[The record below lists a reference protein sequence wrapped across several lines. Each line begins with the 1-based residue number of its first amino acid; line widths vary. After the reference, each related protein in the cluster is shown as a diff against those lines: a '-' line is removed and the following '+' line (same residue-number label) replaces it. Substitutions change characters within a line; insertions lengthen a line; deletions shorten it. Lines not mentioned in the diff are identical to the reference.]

1 MGTYITRRIVQ
12 AAFTILGLTVAV
24 FFVSRLSG
32 DPASLLLSIYA
43 TPEDISRFR
52 DVMGLNEPFHVQY
65 ANFLVHA
72 LSGNFGTSFQYHAP
86 ALQLVVERL
95 PATLLL
101 AAAAL
106 AIAALI
112 GVLIGI
118 VSAAR
123 RDSWLDVC
131 ISMFTL
137 LGQSMPTFWL
147 GIVLITVFAVHL
159 GLLPSSGYG
168 SLQQLVLPAL
178 TLAMY
183 SAAGIARLTRASVL
197 EALAQDYI
205 RTARAKGLRERS
217 VIGVHALKNAAIPI
231 VTLVALQFATLLGGA
246 VIVEWIFAW
255 PGIGRLAVQAV
266 FTRDYPLVQAAVFVA
281 AVGFVLIN
289 TAVDLLYRFLDPR
302 IRVGA
307 R

>member
-1 MGTYITRRIVQ
+1 MRRIVQ
-12 AAFTILGLTVAV
+12 AALTIFGLSIAV
-24 FFVSRLSG
+24 FVVSRLSG
-32 DPASLLLSIYA
+32 DPASLLLSISA
-43 TPEDISRFR
+43 TPEDINRFR
-52 DVMGLNEPFHVQY
+52 EVMGLNEPFYVQY

-72 LSGNFGTSFQYHAP
+72 LSGNFGTSFQYHEP
-86 ALQLVVERL
+86 ALQLVLERL

-101 AAAAL
+101 AATAM
-106 AIAALI
+106 AIAALVGVAI
-112 GVLIGI
+112 GV

-131 ISMFTL
+131 LSVFVLI
-137 LGQSMPTFWL
+137 GQSTPTFWL
-147 GIVLITVFAVHL
+147 AIVLITIFAVHL

-178 TLAMY
+178 SLAMY
-183 SAAGIARLTRASVL
+183 SAASIARLTRASVL

-205 RTARAKGLRERS
+205 RTARGKGLRERR
-217 VIGVHALKNAAIPI
+217 VIGVHALKNAAIPV
-231 VTLVALQFATLLGGA
+231 VTLMALQFATLLGGA

-281 AVGFVLIN
+281 ALGFVLVN
-289 TAVDLLYRFLDPR
+289 TAVDLLYQSLDPR

>member
-1 MGTYITRRIVQ
+1 MGTYVTRRIVQ
-12 AAFTILGLTVAV
+12 AALTIFGLSIAV
-24 FFVSRLSG
+24 FVVSRLSG
-32 DPASLLLSIYA
+32 DPASLLLSISA
-43 TPEDISRFR
+43 TPEDINRFR
-52 DVMGLNEPFHVQY
+52 EVMGLNEPFYVQY

-72 LSGNFGTSFQYHAP
+72 LSGNFGTSFQYHEP
-86 ALQLVVERL
+86 ALQLVLERL

-101 AAAAL
+101 AATAM
-106 AIAALI
+106 AIAALVGVAI
-112 GVLIGI
+112 GV

-131 ISMFTL
+131 LSVFVLI
-137 LGQSMPTFWL
+137 GQSTPTFWL
-147 GIVLITVFAVHL
+147 GIVLITIFAVHL

-178 TLAMY
+178 SLAMY
-183 SAAGIARLTRASVL
+183 SAASIARLTRASVL

-205 RTARAKGLRERS
+205 RTARGKGLRERR
-217 VIGVHALKNAAIPI
+217 VIGVHALKNAAIPV
-231 VTLVALQFATLLGGA
+231 VTLMALQFATLLGGA

-281 AVGFVLIN
+281 ALGFVLVN
-289 TAVDLLYRFLDPR
+289 TAVDLLYQSLDPR